1 MSERSQVVLVTG
13 ATSGIG
19 AACAEAFAAA
29 GARLVLTG
37 RNRARGEEV
46 LARIHALGADAKF
59 LPGDLTDSLFC
70 NELIGRAVDRFDRLD
85 VLVNNAGILHRSDA
99 EETSDA
105 VWAETIGLNLTA
117 AFYLSRA
124 AVPIMRSQGGG
135 AIVNIASDW
144 GLVGGDKAVAYC
156 AAKGGLVLLTKA
168 MALDHAREGIRV
180 NAVCPGDTDTPMI
193 DDDLI
198 QQGRDLA
205 EGRAE
210 YEQAIPIGRMVSPA
224 EVAALVVYLASDAA
238 AAITGAAIPVDGG
251 HTAG

>member
-1 MSERSQVVLVTG
+1 MTDLSQVVLITG

-19 AACAEAFAAA
+19 AACAQAFAGK
-29 GARLVLTG
+29 GARIVLTG
-37 RNRARGEEV
+37 RNRTRGEQV
-46 LARIHALGADAKF
+46 LERIRQLGAEAQF
-59 LPGDLTDSLFC
+59 LPGDLHDSLFC
-70 NELIGRAVDRFDRLD
+70 NELVGRAVDRFGRLD
-85 VLVNNAGILHRSDA
+85 VLVNNAGILRRESA
-99 EETSDA
+99 EHTSDA

-124 AVPIMRSQGGG
+124 AVPIMRANGGG
-135 AIVNIASDW
+135 VIVNMASDW
-144 GLVGGDKAVAYC
+144 GLVGGEQAAAYC

-168 MALDHAREGIRV
+168 MALDHAREHIRV

-193 DDDLI
+193 DDELK
-198 QQGRDLA
+198 QQGLDIE

-210 YEQAIPIGRMVSPA
+210 YRGAIPIGRMVSPE

-238 AAITGAAIPVDGG
+238 VAITGAAIPLDGG

>member
-1 MSERSQVVLVTG
+1 
-13 ATSGIG
+13 
-19 AACAEAFAAA
+19 
-29 GARLVLTG
+29 
-37 RNRARGEEV
+37 
-46 LARIHALGADAKF
+46 
-59 LPGDLTDSLFC
+59 
-70 NELIGRAVDRFDRLD
+70 
-85 VLVNNAGILHRSDA
+85 
-99 EETSDA
+99 
-105 VWAETIGLNLTA
+105 
-117 AFYLSRA
+117 
-124 AVPIMRSQGGG
+124 
-135 AIVNIASDW
+135 
-144 GLVGGDKAVAYC
+144 VAYC

-168 MALDHAREGIRV
+168 MALDHARDGIRV

-224 EVAALVVYLASDAA
+224 EVAALVVYLASDAG